1 MLCAGAVL
9 LGLSLPAAADL
20 TEASRLAEQDPARA
34 LAMANAVL
42 VEDPDH
48 IDALLIRARAE
59 AAIGRPRAAR
69 QSALAAYRAAD
80 VQPAHYASAMILADL
95 AGQDGNHTL
104 AQYWLRRAVQHTQTD
119 AEVAQVVRAYQHAR
133 RENPWAFQFSI
144 GGAPNSNVNNGS
156 SERIISIQGLPF
168 VLSPTARALSGFSA
182 EATAA
187 VQYRFS
193 RTTNSQSHIGLEV
206 VGRMNWLDARSKAAA
221 PGVTGHDFDYYAAT
235 VVGQHVQM
243 LDARGTALTISG
255 QAGRHWYGGTKLSD
269 TFGAGLALGLALAD
283 GRDRLTLSARADRVF
298 NERAGQAHE
307 TIGKISARY
316 DLGLPWGD
324 TLSGEIG
331 YTKSQSTNPVQVYG
345 KSELSLTYAFD
356 EPIGGAIFTLGA
368 SYGYKDY
375 GFSPYTTVGRQD
387 HMFGVTASAELRNL
401 SYMGFAPVVTL
412 QANRSFSNVSLY
424 SQQSLSGGL
433 SLQSRF

>member
-59 AAIGRPRAAR
+59 AATGRPRAAR

-206 VGRMNWLDARSKAAA
+206 VGRMNWLDAGPRQQPRASPGMTSITTRRPWSGSMCRCCTPEERRSRFRDR
-221 PGVTGHDFDYYAAT
+221 P
-235 VVGQHVQM
+235 
-243 LDARGTALTISG
+243 
-255 QAGRHWYGGTKLSD
+255 GGTGMAARNYP
-269 TFGAGLALGLALAD
+269 T
-283 GRDRLTLSARADRVF
+283 RSA
-298 NERAGQAHE
+298 QAWRSGWHWQTVE
-307 TIGKISARY
+307 TA
-316 DLGLPWGD
+316 
-324 TLSGEIG
+324 
-331 YTKSQSTNPVQVYG
+331 
-345 KSELSLTYAFD
+345 
-356 EPIGGAIFTLGA
+356 
-368 SYGYKDY
+368 
-375 GFSPYTTVGRQD
+375 
-387 HMFGVTASAELRNL
+387 
-401 SYMGFAPVVTL
+401 
-412 QANRSFSNVSLY
+412 
-424 SQQSLSGGL
+424 
-433 SLQSRF
+433 